1 MDQFNCSW
9 CGEQFFTT
17 IANKKLCSDE
27 CRVHSRRAEAL
38 KAQNKRYVAHPKLP
52 TICQQCGKTF
62 ISKKAGTR
70 MCSDLCRHANAA
82 KKKQSVFAKG
92 RKCVRCNIDCE
103 PKPGIPVCSNCKVDK
118 RDPVK
123 AAEKERLRRF
133 RRYGLTEDEYNKIFD
148 LQDRR
153 CAVCLTDTP
162 SSKGWQIDHCH
173 ASGQVRGIL
182 CMYCNTGLGSFSDD
196 IVRLQSAI
204 QYLSVNS

>member
-1 MDQFNCSW
+1 MNQSNCSY
-9 CGEQFFTT
+9 CGNQFVP
-17 IANKKLCSDE
+17 ANVMTKLCSDD
-27 CRVHSRRAEAL
+27 CRVQSRRAAAR
-38 KAQNKRYVAHPKLP
+38 KAQRYVSRPKLA
-52 TICQQCGKTF
+52 TICEQCGQTF

-92 RKCVRCNIDCE
+92 RKCIRCGIDCKS
-103 PKPGIPVCSNCKVDK
+103 KPGKPVCSNCRIDK

-133 RRYGLTEDEYNKIFD
+133 RRYGLTEEEYNRIFSA
-148 LQDRR
+148 QGQR

-173 ASGQVRGIL
+173 STGKVRGIL
-182 CMYCNTGLGSFSDD
+182 CVYCNTGLGSFMDD
-196 IVRLQSAI
+196 TNRLQSAI
-204 QYLSVNS
+204 RYLSANS